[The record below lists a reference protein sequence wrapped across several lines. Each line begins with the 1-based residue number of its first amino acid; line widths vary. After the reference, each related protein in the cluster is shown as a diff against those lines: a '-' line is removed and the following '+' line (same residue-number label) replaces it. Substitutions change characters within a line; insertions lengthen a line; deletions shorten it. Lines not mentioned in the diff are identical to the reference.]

1 MKNRLVL
8 PVVLVMFGAVVLVAA
23 TATAAD
29 KPEQDV
35 SALIKALS
43 ERLEAQDKKIS
54 TLESKLTDEALQNA
68 RHEEIAR
75 IMSEMRQDASKRDA
89 LPQWLDNLTFF
100 GDLRL
105 RYEHRSSDGI
115 QLRERN
121 RYQFR
126 LRFGFIKSWLDDQMK
141 VGFRLAS
148 GDNNT
153 VFGRNT
159 DQTFTGGF
167 NKKDLWIDQVY
178 AVYSPKAIPGLTVI
192 GGKIPNILEHTDLMF
207 DSDLNPEGFALAYH
221 REVCGIDVFGNFA
234 HIVVNEVNQQNAAG
248 TVGHDTILNVYQAGF
263 RSPLPGGMN
272 ATIAATWYDFEN
284 YEDAFQ
290 WAAANIAGAG
300 GVVNGW
306 NRDMKI
312 MNVLAKVK
320 FKACG
325 LPWQVYADWAHNTQ
339 DNDETADFENADDGY
354 AVGVKVG
361 KNKKQ
366 GDWSAGYQY
375 KYIEF
380 NATPAILNDM
390 DFTTDGPGLGATTNV
405 KGHVFKVAYNL
416 TDFLTAGG
424 NVFLVQPITGDR
436 DENNFIMQFDL
447 IWKF

>member
-54 TLESKLTDEALQNA
+54 TLESKLTDEALQAA
-68 RHEEIAR
+68 RHEEIAK
-75 IMSEMRQDASKRDA
+75 IMSEMRADASKRDP
-89 LPQWLDNLTFF
+89 LPQWLDDLTFF

-121 RYQFR
+121 RYRFR

-153 VFGRNT
+153 NFGRST

-167 NKKDLWIDQVY
+167 NKKDVWIDQAY
-178 AVYSPKAIPGLTVI
+178 AMYSPNAIPGLTVI

-207 DSDLNPEGFALAYH
+207 DSDLNPEGFAVAYQ
-221 REVCGIDVFGNFA
+221 RELFGVEVFGKFA

-248 TVGHDTILNVYQAGF
+248 TIGHDTILNVYQAGF
-263 RSPLPGGMN
+263 KAPLPGGIK
-272 ATIAATWYDFEN
+272 ATVAASWYDFEN
-284 YEDAFQ
+284 YEDAANTVV
-290 WAAANIAGAG
+290 AALGAG
-300 GVVNGW
+300 GVNGW

-312 MNVLAKVK
+312 INVLAKVD

-325 LPWQVYADWAHNTQ
+325 LPWQVYFDWVHNSE

-354 AVGVKVG
+354 ALGVTVG

-366 GDWSAGYQY
+366 GDWSTGYQF

-380 NATPAILNDM
+380 NATPAILNDA
-390 DFTTDGPGLGATTNV
+390 DFSTDGPGLGATTNV
-405 KGHVFKVAYNL
+405 KGHVFRAAYNL
-416 TDFLTAGG
+416 TDFLVAGG
-424 NVFLVQPITGDR
+424 NIFLVQPITGDR

-447 IWKF
+447 VWKF

>member
-35 SALIKALS
+35 SALIKALT

-54 TLESKLTDEALQNA
+54 TLESRLTDEALQAA
-68 RHEEIAR
+68 RHDEIAK
-75 IMSEMRQDASKRDA
+75 IMSEMRADASKRDP

-105 RYEHRSSDGI
+105 RYEHRASDGI
-115 QLRERN
+115 QRRERN
-121 RYQFR
+121 RYRFR

-148 GDNNT
+148 GETNNARST
-153 VFGRNT
+153 N
-159 DQTFTGGF
+159 QTMTGAFTS
-167 NKKDLWIDQVY
+167 KDVWIDQVY
-178 AVYSPKAIPGLTVI
+178 AVYTPNAIPGLTVI
-192 GGKIPNILEHTDLMF
+192 GGKIPNVLEHTDLMF
-207 DSDLNPEGFALAYH
+207 DPDLNPEGFAIAYQ
-221 REVCGIDVFGNFA
+221 RELCGIDVFGKFG
-234 HIVVNEVNQQNAAG
+234 HIAVNEVNQQNAAG
-248 TVGHDTILNVYQAGF
+248 TIGHDTILNVYQAGF
-263 RSPLPGGMN
+263 KAPMPFGIK
-272 ATIAATWYDFEN
+272 TTVAAAWYDFEN
-284 YEDAFQ
+284 YEDAANTVV
-290 WAAANIAGAG
+290 AALGAG
-300 GVVNGW
+300 GVNGW

-312 MNVLAKVK
+312 MNVLAKAE
-320 FKACG
+320 FKAFE
-325 LPWQVYADWAHNTQ
+325 LPWQVYVDWVHNSE

-354 AVGVKVG
+354 ALGVKVG

-366 GDWSAGYQY
+366 GDWSVGYQF

-380 NATPAILNDM
+380 NSTPAILNDS
-390 DFTTDGPGLGATTNV
+390 DFATDGPGLGATTNV
-405 KGHVFKVAYNL
+405 KGHVFRTAYNL

-424 NVFLVQPITGDR
+424 NFFLVQPITGDR